1 MCVRYNQLIVWRA
14 STVKNINILNKN
26 SNFNILLAGI
36 IGLFIGVG
44 VARFSYTSLLPSMLE
59 DDTLTLTFAGVL
71 ASVNYVGY
79 LSGALFAIFIKDLNS
94 KVKYYRIGL
103 VLCVITTV
111 ILGITTNET
120 LWLISRVIAGFGAAM
135 SLVVGG
141 AIVMVKLDFKDKTKA
156 MGINFSGIAIALA
169 LSDVIARSTLYFS
182 SWHMSWI
189 VLSIIAAVVVLY
201 PLYILSSDD
210 VKVNKNSAKDLD
222 KNLFSGFV
230 VVLILAYFT
239 AGVGMVIQGTFLPTI
254 IKSLPGLESIAG
266 LTWLIVGLAGIPSSI
281 IWMRMAHKHGS
292 VNIIIIAMVLQ
303 TIGILIPTMTNSI
316 YLNLLSGVLYGGTF
330 VGLVALFMHLGG
342 KLAGNNPVILMGT
355 LTTAYGIGQVS
366 APLYAVALTEYSG
379 DYNYALYVTA
389 SIMCLGVLMLM
400 ATKIFKISHHSR

>member
-1 MCVRYNQLIVWRA
+1 MDSN
-14 STVKNINILNKN
+14 VKKINILNKN
-26 SNFNILLAGI
+26 NNFNILLAGI

-59 DDTLTLTFAGVL
+59 DNTLSLTFSGVL

-79 LSGALFAIFIKDLNS
+79 LSGALFAIFIKNFNS
-94 KVKYYRIGL
+94 KVRYYRIGL
-103 VLCVITTV
+103 ILCVITTV

-120 LWLISRVIAGFGAAM
+120 LWLISRVVAGFGAAM

-156 MGINFSGIAIALA
+156 MGIYFSGIAIALA
-169 LSDVIARSTLYFS
+169 LSDVIARYTLFLS
-182 SWHMSWI
+182 SWQMSWI
-189 VLSIIAAVVVLY
+189 ALSISATIVVFY
-201 PLYILSSDD
+201 PLYILSSSNTT
-210 VKVNKNSAKDLD
+210 VGKTNTHLFD

-281 IWMRMAHKHGS
+281 IWMRLAHKHGS

-303 TIGILIPTMTNSI
+303 TIGILIPTITNSI

-342 KLAGNNPVILMGT
+342 KLAGDNPVILMGA

-379 DYNYALYVTA
+379 DYNYALYITA
-389 SIMCLGVLMLM
+389 AIMCLGVLMLM
-400 ATKIFKISHHSR
+400 TTKIFNISHHSS

>member
-1 MCVRYNQLIVWRA
+1 MN
-14 STVKNINILNKN
+14 SNVKKINILNKN
-26 SNFNILLAGI
+26 NNFNILLAGI

-59 DDTLTLTFAGVL
+59 DDTLTLTFAGIL

-182 SWHMSWI
+182 SWHMSWV

-210 VKVNKNSAKDLD
+210 VKVNKNSTKYLD

-342 KLAGNNPVILMGT
+342 KLAGDNPVILMGT

-389 SIMCLGVLMLM
+389 AIMCLGVLMLM